1 MKFLDE
7 AKIFIKAGDGGSGC
21 ASFRKEKYIEFGGP
35 DGGNGGKGGPVYF
48 KSQHN
53 LNTLIDF
60 RYKQHFKA
68 ENGKS
73 GSGKNKT
80 GANGKDLMIN
90 VPVGTEILSE
100 DKKTVFK
107 DFSKSGQIYLVAD
120 GGKGG
125 KGNIN
130 FKTSTNQAP
139 RRFEKG
145 LAGQELW
152 VWLRLKLIA
161 DIGLIGLPNSGK
173 STLLSI
179 LSNAK
184 PNIGNYPFTTKKPQ
198 LGVLRFFEKDI
209 IVADLPGLILGAS
222 EGVGLGLKFLA
233 HIERCKTLIH
243 LCDIS
248 IEKDKDFIEN
258 YKTIRTELNNY
269 GKEITHKNEIILL
282 SKCDLVDDA
291 LKQKR
296 INLIKKITSS
306 DILCISS
313 HTLFGIEDLKS
324 YILNKLV

>member
-7 AKIFIKAGDGGSGC
+7 AKIFIKAGNGGSGC

-35 DGGNGGKGGPVYF
+35 DGGNGGKGGLIYF
-48 KSQHN
+48 KSQNN

-68 ENGKS
+68 ENGKN
-73 GSGKNKT
+73 GSGKKKT
-80 GANGKDLMIN
+80 GANGKDLMIH

-107 DFSKSGQIYLVAD
+107 DFSKSGQIYLAAN

-209 IVADLPGLILGAS
+209 IIADLPGLIHGAS

-233 HIERCKTLIH
+233 HIEKCKTLIH

-248 IEKDKDFIEN
+248 IEEDNDFIEN
-258 YKTIRTELNNY
+258 YKTIRKELCNY
-269 GKEITHKNEIILL
+269 GKEIPNKNEIILF
-282 SKCDLVDDA
+282 SKCDLVDTA

-296 INLIKKITSS
+296 ISLIKKITSS
-306 DILCISS
+306 EVFCVSS

-324 YILNKLV
+324 YILNKLI